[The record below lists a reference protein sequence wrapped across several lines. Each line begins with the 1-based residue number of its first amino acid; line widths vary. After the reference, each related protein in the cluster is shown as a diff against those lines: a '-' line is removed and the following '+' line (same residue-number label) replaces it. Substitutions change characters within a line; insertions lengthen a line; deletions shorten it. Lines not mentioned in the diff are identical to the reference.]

1 MVNLT
6 DFVAVV
12 DVTKKSGLVIVVNV
26 VKKTELVV
34 LLAVALVLKNHCS
47 KMTVVVNVVK
57 KTAFGI
63 EVNELKFPI
72 TNLPYALR

>member
-26 VKKTELVV
+26 VIKTELVV
-34 LLAVALVLKNHCS
+34 LLTVALVLKNHCS
-47 KMTVVVNVVK
+47 K
-57 KTAFGI
+57 
-63 EVNELKFPI
+63 
-72 TNLPYALR
+72 R